1 MLNNLRGSFMKRSFL
16 LGSAVVMLAGSAYAQ
31 QPGVYR
37 GRTSQQM
44 DIQFTVT
51 GAGCVDPMSFAV
63 TLTCPSGTR
72 TSWGAFFGG
81 LCNPIEEGSFTV
93 TLAPVDGAIPTYVVS
108 GSFDSETSAA
118 GEISFQASHLYV
130 VSGKDLGAQLC
141 DSGKVTWTAQ
151 LGAGASEPVSSDGN
165 QVISGNSGTQVRLSK

>member
-1 MLNNLRGSFMKRSFL
+1 
-16 LGSAVVMLAGSAYAQ
+16 
-31 QPGVYR
+31 
-37 GRTSQQM
+37 
-44 DIQFTVT
+44 
-51 GAGCVDPMSFAV
+51 
-63 TLTCPSGTR
+63 
-72 TSWGAFFGG
+72 AFFGG
-81 LCNPIEEGSFTV
+81 LCKPFEEGSFTV

-151 LGAGASEPVSSDGN
+151 LGAGAREPVSSDGN
-165 QVISGNSGTQVRLSK
+165 QASAGSPGPQSSVSAER